1 MDENMVR
8 IRGDDFGSILT
19 PEGVSYQAVEVV
31 FHTPSD
37 HTIMGKRFPME
48 IQILHKAVSEGDIG
62 KKAIVSVLVEMM
74 PGIKNEFFES
84 LDYMNLPT
92 PGDSERNLS
101 SGLDLNKLFAD
112 PSGVDKGAPGVSF
125 SYYRYNGSMPFPP
138 CDERTEYFV
147 KSKPL
152 EVGMSVI
159 QLFRESLAETNP
171 ETGNPIAGAH
181 NVNGNSRAI
190 QPLNGREIR

>member
-1 MDENMVR
+1 MDYQDCQNFNGGGLKMVMDENMVR
-8 IRGDDFGSILT
+8 VRGDDFGSILT

-62 KKAIVSVLVEMM
+62 KKAIVSVMIEMM
-74 PGIKNEFFES
+74 PGIKNDFMEG

-92 PGDSERNLS
+92 PGDSERALS
-101 SGLDLNKLFAD
+101 GGLDLNKLFAD

-125 SYYRYNGSMPFPP
+125 S
-138 CDERTEYFV
+138 
-147 KSKPL
+147 
-152 EVGMSVI
+152 
-159 QLFRESLAETNP
+159 
-171 ETGNPIAGAH
+171 
-181 NVNGNSRAI
+181 
-190 QPLNGREIR
+190 